1 MTCIDTGKQIK
12 DFQFNVS
19 VRFVNFED
27 KKIIT
32 VAHIHYASFKL

>member
-12 DFQFNVS
+12 DFHFNVS
-19 VRFVNFED
+19 ARFVIFED
-27 KKIIT
+27 KIIT